1 MRVHRHILS
10 FWIVVVLVL
19 HCTFSHAQSDMDDYN
34 AAVERATTMT
44 RINGL
49 TNDLK
54 QIYVAIQMMPSGR
67 KVAYVKAPVA
77 KAMSDRLKVADR
89 ALKRLDFQWNTF
101 YQTMQLIMIDD
112 ESLMEAAT
120 NFKQAEQNVRD
131 SLDKQM
137 AQVALLIDFCKAEA
151 YMPSREQKY
160 KDMFD
165 KALKYSFVSKL
176 APLLEEIKGEEQ
188 IEFAEIQKY
197 YDRAKEATEAMPG
210 LRQRMAEIDRQYIV
224 LKDTSVKIQASEY
237 KPLIDRV
244 KDYLLGFAAV
254 AILLMFANAL
264 VGKIQAIKKT
274 RESLKKMK
282 EMMGGGNDNFYP
294 TI

>member
-1 MRVHRHILS
+1 MLC
-10 FWIVVVLVL
+10 
-19 HCTFSHAQSDMDDYN
+19 CTHLRAQSEVDDYN
-34 AAVERATTMT
+34 TALERAETMS
-44 RINGL
+44 RINTL
-49 TNDLK
+49 TGDLK

-131 SLDKQM
+131 SLDKQL
-137 AQVALLIDFCKAEA
+137 AQVSLLIEFCKAEA

-165 KALKYSFVSKL
+165 KSLKYSLVSKL
-176 APLLEEIKGEEQ
+176 APLLEKVKGEEQ

-197 YDRAKEATEAMPG
+197 YDKAKEATEAMPG
-210 LRQRMAEIDRQYIV
+210 LRQRMTEIDKHYII
-224 LKDTSVKIQASEY
+224 LKDTSAKIQASEY

-274 RESLKKMK
+274 RESMKQMK
-282 EMMGGGNDNFYP
+282 EMMGGGKDTFYP